1 MARCERGVARMKCG
15 LPSPLR
21 GGSILSLSKDRVG
34 LLMEMLDANR
44 SAERCRS
51 DPTPSAPRI
60 DPPLKGEGRSHTF
73 TRPALRLSLKSENQ
87 QNPVNLFHPARDKA
101 DRSHK
106 VAMTAASGQQSD
118 RELVD
123 RVAKGD
129 RAAVRL
135 LFMRH
140 HARVYRFVARQ
151 TGSESMADDIAN
163 EVFLELWRQ
172 APAFEGR
179 SEVSTW
185 LLGIA
190 RFKALSALRK
200 RKEVWID
207 DDDAAAVPDTAD
219 TPEVAVMKDDKAAAL
234 RRMVNALPEEHRT
247 VIDLAYYHAKSV
259 AEIGEIL
266 SIPVATVKTRMF
278 YARKKLG
285 EALLAA
291 GFERGWP

>member
-1 MARCERGVARMKCG
+1 MVAPMVTTPAAR
-15 LPSPLR
+15 
-21 GGSILSLSKDRVG
+21 
-34 LLMEMLDANR
+34 
-44 SAERCRS
+44 
-51 DPTPSAPRI
+51 
-60 DPPLKGEGRSHTF
+60 
-73 TRPALRLSLKSENQ
+73 
-87 QNPVNLFHPARDKA
+87 
-101 DRSHK
+101 
-106 VAMTAASGQQSD
+106 QSD
-118 RELVD
+118 RELVA

-135 LFMRH
+135 LFVRH
-140 HARVYRFVARQ
+140 HARVYRFAARQ
-151 TGSESMADDIAN
+151 TGSDMMADDIAN

-190 RFKALSALRK
+190 RFKALSALR
-200 RKEVWID
+200 RKKEEWIG
-207 DDDAAAVPDTAD
+207 DDDAAAIPDTAD
-219 TPEVAVMKDDKAAAL
+219 TPEVAVMKDDKATAL
-234 RRMVNALPEEHRT
+234 RGMVNALPEEHRT

-259 AEIGEIL
+259 TEIAGIL

-285 EALLAA
+285 EALKAA

>member
-1 MARCERGVARMKCG
+1 MVAPMA
-15 LPSPLR
+15 
-21 GGSILSLSKDRVG
+21 
-34 LLMEMLDANR
+34 
-44 SAERCRS
+44 
-51 DPTPSAPRI
+51 TP
-60 DPPLKGEGRSHTF
+60 
-73 TRPALRLSLKSENQ
+73 
-87 QNPVNLFHPARDKA
+87 
-101 DRSHK
+101 
-106 VAMTAASGQQSD
+106 TAAQQSD
-118 RELVD
+118 RELVE

-140 HARVYRFVARQ
+140 HARVYRFAARQ
-151 TGSESMADDIAN
+151 TGSEMMADDIAN

-190 RFKALSALRK
+190 RFKALSMLRR
-200 RKEVWID
+200 RKEVEID
-207 DDDAAAVPDTAD
+207 EEAASAVPDTAD
-219 TPEVAVMKDDKAAAL
+219 SPEIAVMKDDKATAL

-259 AEIGEIL
+259 AEIAEVL

-285 EALLAA
+285 EALKAA

>member
-1 MARCERGVARMKCG
+1 LLPMVAPM
-15 LPSPLR
+15 
-21 GGSILSLSKDRVG
+21 
-34 LLMEMLDANR
+34 
-44 SAERCRS
+44 
-51 DPTPSAPRI
+51 
-60 DPPLKGEGRSHTF
+60 
-73 TRPALRLSLKSENQ
+73 
-87 QNPVNLFHPARDKA
+87 
-101 DRSHK
+101 
-106 VAMTAASGQQSD
+106 VASSAASGQQSD
-118 RELVD
+118 RELVE

-140 HARVYRFVARQ
+140 HARVYRFAARQ

-163 EVFLELWRQ
+163 EVFLELWKQ

-179 SEVSTW
+179 SDVSTW

-219 TPEVAVMKDDKAAAL
+219 TPEVAVMMDDKATAL
-234 RRMVNALPEEHRT
+234 RGMVNALPEEHRT

-259 AEIGEIL
+259 SEIADIL
-266 SIPVATVKTRMF
+266 SIPAATVKTRMF

-285 EALLAA
+285 EALKAA

>member
-1 MARCERGVARMKCG
+1 MVAPM
-15 LPSPLR
+15 
-21 GGSILSLSKDRVG
+21 VTT
-34 LLMEMLDANR
+34 
-44 SAERCRS
+44 SA
-51 DPTPSAPRI
+51 A
-60 DPPLKGEGRSHTF
+60 
-73 TRPALRLSLKSENQ
+73 
-87 QNPVNLFHPARDKA
+87 
-101 DRSHK
+101 
-106 VAMTAASGQQSD
+106 QQSD
-118 RELVD
+118 SELVE
-123 RVAKGD
+123 RVARGD

-140 HARVYRFVARQ
+140 HARVYRFAARQ
-151 TGSESMADDIAN
+151 TGSEMMADDIAN

-172 APAFEGR
+172 APAFQGR

-200 RKEVWID
+200 KKEEWIG
-207 DDDAAAVPDTAD
+207 DDDAAAIPDTSD
-219 TPEVAVMKDDKAAAL
+219 TPEIAVMKDDKATAL
-234 RRMVNALPEEHRT
+234 KRMVNALPEEHRT

-259 AEIGEIL
+259 TEIAGIL

-285 EALLAA
+285 EALKAA

>member
-1 MARCERGVARMKCG
+1 
-15 LPSPLR
+15 
-21 GGSILSLSKDRVG
+21 
-34 LLMEMLDANR
+34 
-44 SAERCRS
+44 
-51 DPTPSAPRI
+51 
-60 DPPLKGEGRSHTF
+60 
-73 TRPALRLSLKSENQ
+73 
-87 QNPVNLFHPARDKA
+87 
-101 DRSHK
+101 
-106 VAMTAASGQQSD
+106 MTAAPGQQSD
-118 RELVD
+118 RELVE

-151 TGSESMADDIAN
+151 TGSETMADDIAS

-200 RKEVWID
+200 KKEVWID
-207 DDDAAAVPDTAD
+207 DDAAAAVPDTAD
-219 TPEVAVMKDDKAAAL
+219 TPEVAVMKDDKATAL
-234 RRMVNALPEEHRT
+234 RGMVNALPEEHRT

-259 AEIGEIL
+259 AEIAEIL
-266 SIPVATVKTRMF
+266 SIPAATVKTRMF

-285 EALLAA
+285 EALQAA

>member
-1 MARCERGVARMKCG
+1 MVAPM
-15 LPSPLR
+15 
-21 GGSILSLSKDRVG
+21 V
-34 LLMEMLDANR
+34 AT
-44 SAERCRS
+44 SA
-51 DPTPSAPRI
+51 A
-60 DPPLKGEGRSHTF
+60 
-73 TRPALRLSLKSENQ
+73 
-87 QNPVNLFHPARDKA
+87 
-101 DRSHK
+101 
-106 VAMTAASGQQSD
+106 QQSD
-118 RELVD
+118 RELVE

-140 HARVYRFVARQ
+140 HARIYRFVTRQ
-151 TGSESMADDIAN
+151 TGSDMMADDIAN

-200 RKEVWID
+200 KKEEWID

-219 TPEVAVMKDDKAAAL
+219 TPEVAVMKDDKATAL
-234 RRMVNALPEEHRT
+234 KRMVNALPEEHRT

-259 AEIGEIL
+259 AEIAEIL

-285 EALLAA
+285 EALKAA

>member
-1 MARCERGVARMKCG
+1 MVAPM
-15 LPSPLR
+15 
-21 GGSILSLSKDRVG
+21 VTT
-34 LLMEMLDANR
+34 
-44 SAERCRS
+44 SA
-51 DPTPSAPRI
+51 A
-60 DPPLKGEGRSHTF
+60 
-73 TRPALRLSLKSENQ
+73 
-87 QNPVNLFHPARDKA
+87 
-101 DRSHK
+101 
-106 VAMTAASGQQSD
+106 QQSD
-118 RELVD
+118 RDLVE

-140 HARVYRFVARQ
+140 HARIYRFAARQ
-151 TGSESMADDIAN
+151 TGSEMMADDIAN

-200 RKEVWID
+200 KKEEWIG
-207 DDDAAAVPDTAD
+207 DDDAAAIPDTSD
-219 TPEVAVMKDDKAAAL
+219 TPEIAVMKDDKATAL
-234 RRMVNALPEEHRT
+234 RGMVNALPEEHRT

-259 AEIGEIL
+259 TEIAEIL

-285 EALLAA
+285 EALKAA

>member
-1 MARCERGVARMKCG
+1 MVAT
-15 LPSPLR
+15 
-21 GGSILSLSKDRVG
+21 
-34 LLMEMLDANR
+34 
-44 SAERCRS
+44 SA
-51 DPTPSAPRI
+51 AP
-60 DPPLKGEGRSHTF
+60 
-73 TRPALRLSLKSENQ
+73 
-87 QNPVNLFHPARDKA
+87 
-101 DRSHK
+101 
-106 VAMTAASGQQSD
+106 GQQSD
-118 RELVD
+118 RELVE
-123 RVAKGD
+123 RVASGD

-140 HARVYRFVARQ
+140 HARIYRFVVRQ
-151 TGSESMADDIAN
+151 TGSDMMADDIAN

-200 RKEVWID
+200 RKEEWID

-219 TPEVAVMKDDKAAAL
+219 TPEVAVMKEDKAAAL
-234 RRMVNALPEEHRT
+234 RRMVNALSEEHRT

-259 AEIGEIL
+259 VEIGEIL

-285 EALLAA
+285 EALQSA

>member
-1 MARCERGVARMKCG
+1 MVTPMVAT
-15 LPSPLR
+15 
-21 GGSILSLSKDRVG
+21 
-34 LLMEMLDANR
+34 
-44 SAERCRS
+44 SA
-51 DPTPSAPRI
+51 AP
-60 DPPLKGEGRSHTF
+60 
-73 TRPALRLSLKSENQ
+73 
-87 QNPVNLFHPARDKA
+87 
-101 DRSHK
+101 
-106 VAMTAASGQQSD
+106 GQQSD
-118 RELVD
+118 RELVE
-123 RVAKGD
+123 RVAGGD

-151 TGSESMADDIAN
+151 TGSEMMADDIAN

-172 APAFEGR
+172 APAFQGR

-200 RKEVWID
+200 KKEVEID
-207 DDDAAAVPDTAD
+207 EEAAAAVPDTAD
-219 TPEVAVMKDDKAAAL
+219 TPEVAVMKDDKATAL

-259 AEIGEIL
+259 TEIAEIL

-285 EALLAA
+285 EALKAA

>member
-1 MARCERGVARMKCG
+1 MVAPTVTTSAAR
-15 LPSPLR
+15 
-21 GGSILSLSKDRVG
+21 
-34 LLMEMLDANR
+34 
-44 SAERCRS
+44 
-51 DPTPSAPRI
+51 
-60 DPPLKGEGRSHTF
+60 
-73 TRPALRLSLKSENQ
+73 
-87 QNPVNLFHPARDKA
+87 
-101 DRSHK
+101 
-106 VAMTAASGQQSD
+106 QSD
-118 RELVD
+118 RELVE
-123 RVAKGD
+123 RVARGD

-140 HARVYRFVARQ
+140 HARVYRFAARQ
-151 TGSESMADDIAN
+151 TGSDMMADDIAN

-200 RKEVWID
+200 RKEEAID
-207 DDDAAAVPDTAD
+207 EDKAAAIPDTGD
-219 TPEVAVMKDDKAAAL
+219 TPEVAVMKDDKATAL
-234 RRMVNALPEEHRT
+234 KRMVNALPEEHRT

-259 AEIGEIL
+259 AEIAEVL
-266 SIPVATVKTRMF
+266 QIPVATVKTRMF

-285 EALLAA
+285 EALKAA

>member
-1 MARCERGVARMKCG
+1 MVAPMVTTSAAR
-15 LPSPLR
+15 
-21 GGSILSLSKDRVG
+21 
-34 LLMEMLDANR
+34 
-44 SAERCRS
+44 
-51 DPTPSAPRI
+51 
-60 DPPLKGEGRSHTF
+60 
-73 TRPALRLSLKSENQ
+73 
-87 QNPVNLFHPARDKA
+87 
-101 DRSHK
+101 
-106 VAMTAASGQQSD
+106 QSD
-118 RELVD
+118 RELVE

-140 HARVYRFVARQ
+140 HARVYRFAARQ
-151 TGSESMADDIAN
+151 TGSDMMADDIAN

-200 RKEVWID
+200 RKEDAID
-207 DDDAAAVPDTAD
+207 EDEAAAIPDTGD
-219 TPEVAVMKDDKAAAL
+219 TPEVAVMKDDKATAL
-234 RRMVNALPEEHRT
+234 KRMVNALPEEHRT

-259 AEIGEIL
+259 AEIAEVL
-266 SIPVATVKTRMF
+266 QIPVATVKTRMF

-285 EALLAA
+285 EALQAA